1 MLLAFATV
9 SHAAAETRG
18 LRVVAKDPATGQS
31 AEVNLYNKSY
41 AVVIGID
48 SYKFLPRDRQL
59 KNAVHDAKGVEDVLS
74 KNFRFDKIIHLYNQ
88 EATKDRIL
96 EVLTEELP
104 AIMGDQDSLFL
115 FWAGHGDQEQGAQGK
130 EIGYLIPYDGEIGK
144 IRKNLTMTEL
154 RDTIST
160 KLPAKHVF
168 YVMDACYGGLLAST
182 RAVDKKSRRDLS
194 YLKEITRENVR
205 QVLTAGGKGEEVL
218 DGGPKGHSVFTGRL
232 IEALEAA
239 GDFITANEI
248 QAILKEK
255 VFGDSK
261 GQGKTQ
267 TPAFGT
273 LSGNGDYVFVP
284 SNDYKLAEQ
293 QAKIDR
299 DRQGLER
306 QRAEGDK
313 LKKQIADD
321 EAMMAAAANA
331 GNERARQAA
340 ELDLKKKQ
348 ALQKIEE
355 QKQKEREDQLR
366 RDEQAAA
373 DLKNRELERQR
384 IQEEARRNQE
394 RLQEAEARKA
404 TEFTRLE
411 QEQQKQ
417 KAEEERKNAE
427 LRRLGEEK
435 RKKALEAFT
444 ASSSLEAAVADIR
457 KADSEITGINRD
469 FDAELARQNA
479 GADRRLLEK
488 KNRHKAEYDKRMLE
502 LKKKPT
508 VINVAKPVIAPRDME
523 FEREAEYQARVK
535 KAEADYQQRLAEAKA
550 VGGNA
555 QRAEKELYDKGV
567 DQAES
572 EHNSEISAMKRRIS
586 ASREEAIK
594 PFRERIAAIA
604 AKEYPVSPQ
613 SLKLTIGMY
622 DPDKELFPVSISS
635 SSPLVKLSVEGT
647 LALPRDKAKQFKQQY
662 TNGLVRAEATMRTG
676 SSEPVRVAMVNDGV
690 GSDADGNLLQLV
702 NGEFMT
708 VAERKRREAA
718 AAAAERDR
726 LLYTD
731 TQTGLMWVRNG
742 NIAGSRMKWQDAMDW
757 VKTLNYGGY
766 SDWRLPSKEEL
777 ELFAK
782 RGGNSPAQWYNANGF
797 HEVQASYYWSSSADA
812 SYTNLAWSVNM
823 SSGSVFNNHKAYYYY
838 VWPVR
843 GGQ

>member
-1 MLLAFATV
+1 MRNLTLIITMLIALAGV
-9 SHAAAETRG
+9 SHASVETRG

-48 SYKFLPRDRQL
+48 SYKYLPRDRQL
-59 KNAVHDAKGVEDVLS
+59 KNAVHDAKGVEEVLS

-104 AIMGDQDSLFL
+104 AQMGDQDSLFL

-154 RDTIST
+154 RDTISS
-160 KLPAKHVF
+160 KLPAKHIF

-194 YLKEITRENVR
+194 YLKEITKENVR

-261 GQGKTQ
+261 GQGKIQ

-306 QRAEGDK
+306 QRADNEK
-313 LKKQIADD
+313 LKKQMADD
-321 EAMMAAAANA
+321 EAMMAAAVRA
-331 GNERARQAA
+331 GDERARQVA
-340 ELDLKKKQ
+340 ELELKRKQ
-348 ALQKIEE
+348 GMLEVEKL
-355 QKQKEREDQLR
+355 KQKDREEQLR

-373 DLKNRELERQR
+373 DLKNREAERQR
-384 IQEEARRNQE
+384 IQEEAHRNQE
-394 RLQEAEARKA
+394 RLQEAETRKA

-435 RKKALEAFT
+435 RKKALDAFT
-444 ASSSLEAAVADIR
+444 ATSSIEAAVEDIR
-457 KADSEITGINRD
+457 KADAEIAGISRD
-469 FDAELARQNA
+469 VDAELERQKA
-479 GADRRLLEK
+479 GADRRLDEK
-488 KNRHKAEYDKRMLE
+488 KARHKAEYDKRMLE
-502 LKKKPT
+502 MKNQPT
-508 VINVAKPVIAPRDME
+508 VSVTRPVIAPRDVE

-535 KAEADYQQRLAEAKA
+535 KAEADYQQRLAEARS
-550 VGGNA
+550 VGGSA
-555 QRAEKELYDKGV
+555 QQAEKDLYDKGV
-567 DQAES
+567 GQAEAEYS
-572 EHNSEISAMKRRIS
+572 SEIAAIEQRIS

-604 AKEYPVSPQ
+604 SKDYPVSPQ

-635 SSPLVKLSVEGT
+635 SSSLVKFSVEGT
-647 LALPRDKAKQFKQQY
+647 LSLPRDRAKQFKQQY
-662 TNGLVRAEATMRTG
+662 TNGLVRPEATTKTDG
-676 SSEPVRVAMVNDGV
+676 SAPVRVAMVNDGV
-690 GSDADGNLLQLV
+690 KSDADGYLLELYC
-702 NGEFMT
+702 GEFVT
-708 VAERKRREAA
+708 AQIPYIDPNTRI
-718 AAAAERDR
+718 
-726 LLYTD
+726 
-731 TQTGLMWVRNG
+731 MWTRYG
-742 NIAGSRMKWQDAMDW
+742 NIACKEMNWQDAMEW
-757 VKTLNYGGY
+757 IKTLSHAGY
-766 SDWRLPSKEEL
+766 SDWRLPTKEEL
-777 ELFAK
+777 KAFAK
-782 RGGNSPAQWYNANGF
+782 LGGDSPSKWFNANGF
-797 HEVQASYYWSSSADA
+797 KDVQDNSYWSSSTHYANE
-812 SYTNLAWSVNM
+812 SSGAWSVGMGYGLVIN
-823 SSGSVFNNHKAYYYY
+823 GSKASYSY

-843 GGQ
+843 DTK